1 MTSASAEQ
9 EQDRLGLPSE
19 VRACLFDLDGVLT
32 DTAAVHSAA
41 WAEMFDA
48 YLRERAE
55 RTGEQFVAFSSS
67 DYIAFV
73 DGKRRE
79 DGVRDFLTS
88 RGIALP
94 EGSVGDPPE
103 NETVNGLGSRKN
115 DLVHR
120 RIREDGVVVFD
131 GSVEY
136 VRRCRAA
143 GMSTAVVSSSA
154 NTEEVLQVTGI
165 RDLFDAIVDGNT
177 ARELDLPGKPAPDT
191 FVHGGRVLG
200 VEPAHAAV
208 YEDALAG
215 VQAGRAGG
223 FAIVVGV
230 DRVGQAA
237 ALRTNGADVVVT
249 DLGELLT

>member
-1 MTSASAEQ
+1 MSDGAEHAH
-9 EQDRLGLPSE
+9 LGLPDE
-19 VRACLFDLDGVLT
+19 VRVCLFDLDGVIT
-32 DTAAVHSAA
+32 DTAAVHSAS

-55 RTGEQFVAFSSS
+55 RTGEEFVAFSSA
-67 DYIAFV
+67 DYIAHV

-88 RGIALP
+88 RGIELP
-94 EGSVGDPPE
+94 EGSPGDPPE
-103 NETVNGLGSRKN
+103 SETIIGLGRRKN
-115 DLVHR
+115 DIVHR

-131 GSVEY
+131 GSVDY
-136 VRRCRAA
+136 VRECRAA
-143 GMSTAVVSSSA
+143 GLATAVVSSSA
-154 NTEEVLQVTGI
+154 NTEEVLEVVGI
-165 RDLFDAIVDGNT
+165 RDQFDAIVDGNT
-177 ARELDLPGKPAPDT
+177 AKRLDLPGKPAPDT
-191 FVHGGRVLG
+191 FVHGGRELG
-200 VEPAHAAV
+200 VEPAQAAV

-230 DRVGQAA
+230 DRVGHGE
-237 ALRTNGADVVVT
+237 ALRTHGADVVVT